1 MVKFDEDSEFHIGF
15 DVQSSRAAGKIGH
28 QSKKS
33 VEIDKGVFENEL
45 NENVDTEF
53 EDANWQWDMDQS
65 SAPSTSL
72 QAKNAAQLPQDRR
85 EEYAK
90 DGNFQ
95 SDDIPASPRAQNAAP
110 RQQDW
115 REEWMGGI
123 YAKEANFQSAVDSPT
138 SPEVEGA
145 DQLEQDTG
153 EGWATPDVREMFD
166 SDPDPSGSPSSSPQG
181 SDRAKLAAKCI
192 QTVMRGY
199 LVCLSLIF

>member
-1 MVKFDEDSEFHIGF
+1 M
-15 DVQSSRAAGKIGH
+15 QSSRAGGKIGP
-28 QSKKS
+28 QSKKCA
-33 VEIDKGVFENEL
+33 EIEKGVFENEL
-45 NENVDTEF
+45 NENVDTDF

-65 SAPSTSL
+65 SAPSTS
-72 QAKNAAQLPQDRR
+72 KNAAQLPQDSRR
-85 EEYAK
+85 EEHVK
-90 DGNFQ
+90 DGSFQ
-95 SDDIPASPRAQNAAP
+95 SDDMPASPEVQNAAQ

-123 YAKEANFQSAVDSPT
+123 YSKEANFQSAADSPT

-181 SDRAKLAAKCI
+181 SDRAELAAKCI

-199 LVCLSLIF
+199 LVCLGILLYSF